1 MRAFYHKSF
10 IFGKKKVY
18 LSIMTL
24 ELELLI
30 RLFSAGLIGA
40 VIGYEREFRGKGAGV
55 RTHLLVALGACLFM
69 IISQYGFPDAVKFDA
84 ARIAAGVVGGLGF
97 LGGGIIMKTS
107 NHVSGLTTAAG
118 IWVTG
123 AIGLALGSGLYG
135 MAILCVVILMLC
147 MEAMHFYTFRY
158 GDRQVS
164 VTMHSDSQKTL
175 EQVIN
180 SLGKRV
186 SHCSWT
192 KDGDGY
198 KAAFTLLVSKKD
210 YPAGLMKILHDIPGI
225 ELTSLD

>member
-1 MRAFYHKSF
+1 
-10 IFGKKKVY
+10 
-18 LSIMTL
+18 MTL

-30 RLFSAGLIGA
+30 RLFCAGIIGA

-55 RTHLLVALGACLFM
+55 RTHLLVALGSCLFM

-107 NHVSGLTTAAG
+107 NHVTGLTTAAG

-123 AIGLALGSGLYG
+123 AIGLAVGSGLYG
-135 MAILCVVILMLC
+135 MAILCVVILMIC
-147 MEAMHFYTFRY
+147 MEAMHFYTFRF

-164 VTMHSDSQKTL
+164 VTMRSQTQKAIEDVVNT
-175 EQVIN
+175 
-180 SLGKRV
+180 LGKRV

-198 KAAFTLLVSKKD
+198 KASFLLLINKRE
-210 YPAGLMKILHDIPGI
+210 YPEGLMKILHDLPGV